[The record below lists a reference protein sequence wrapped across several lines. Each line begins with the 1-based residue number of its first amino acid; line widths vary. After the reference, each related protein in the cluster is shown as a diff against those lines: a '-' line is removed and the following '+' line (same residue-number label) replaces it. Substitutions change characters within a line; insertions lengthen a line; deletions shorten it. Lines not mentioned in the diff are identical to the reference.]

1 MVMAVAPVGGS
12 WTYGLE
18 GGCRYR
24 QTTRPLGE
32 TVAFVGQRETA
43 RCRVTPE
50 GYGTRSQKSAAKE
63 RRVR

>member
-1 MVMAVAPVGGS
+1 GR
-12 WTYGLE
+12 
-18 GGCRYR
+18 RYR
-24 QTTRPLGE
+24 QTTRPVGE

-63 RRVR
+63 RRVSTGCKAS